1 MQQYH
6 VFIAINAAFMGINVT
21 FIRINVAFIMINP
34 TFISGKK
41 WLKTGVFTPFLPCF
55 RGCFCMFLNYCKLLC
70 IYCDKCS
77 INRINTV
84 LIG

>member
-41 WLKTGVFTPFLPCF
+41 WLKTGVFTPFS
-55 RGCFCMFLNYCKLLC
+55 GVFLHVFELLQTFVHLL
-70 IYCDKCS
+70 
-77 INRINTV
+77 R
-84 LIG
+84 